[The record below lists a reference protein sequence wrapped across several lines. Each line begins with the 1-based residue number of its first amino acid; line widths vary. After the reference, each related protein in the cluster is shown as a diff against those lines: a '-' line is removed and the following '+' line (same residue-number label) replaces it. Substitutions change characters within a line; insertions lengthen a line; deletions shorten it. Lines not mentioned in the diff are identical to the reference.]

1 MKINKLYIS
10 AFGGLKDFTLQLS
23 DGFNVIYG
31 ENENGKSTIAAFIKA
46 MFYGT
51 GKKTQQLSNSL
62 RQKYTPW
69 NSDIMGG
76 RIYFEHKGTNY
87 CLEREFRKS
96 DSTDRIILTNSDS
109 GENINIGENIG
120 TAFFGVSASAF
131 ERSMFIGPTGAF
143 SKDADAEGELNA
155 RLSNL
160 TFTGEEDV
168 SFRKIAKRLEDAK
181 YRIISRN
188 GKLGSFA
195 RETENL
201 KALELR
207 LQAAEESIHK
217 KNEISKEISN
227 YEAKIEA
234 QKSEYFR
241 LKSIIDRENDIRNYG
256 KLKDFI
262 ETSDSL
268 NAVNDELRLKDG
280 GILAKPFIA
289 AVNFGITKY
298 EKISSRCQEI
308 SEDIEKIKESIKFQN
323 ENSPE
328 KIKAELES
336 LNERTR
342 NLSNEKDTL
351 EISENEYKQ
360 KLELTQNGNLSVNAQ
375 KHSVNPMLLVP
386 SIIIAALTYFSYTIL
401 GVSAAIITLMLTA
414 VLLTLSF
421 IIPKNN
427 KAAILQLE
435 RQLTELNSEIINI
448 RTKKADIQEQINN
461 INAKINM
468 LSSELNTDTAVRAQ
482 RLADLN
488 DKQEMLN
495 SQIAKQESALDE
507 VLGYFGRY
515 KYASGIDEIKECL
528 DQLSKKT
535 EKQSSLKL
543 RQTMLGE
550 DLGNISYDEAV
561 ERLKN
566 CDDQSISENIDFE
579 SVKAEFATLNEDL
592 ASLRDKITAL
602 NTELT
607 TAFKNVE
614 NPEDIKRA
622 ISQSKSSLDAQKAF
636 YDSLNLANQVLEE
649 SFNEVRRGYGGEVET
664 LTLDIFSRL
673 TGGRYKSINVS
684 KSLDMTVESAT
695 AFGTREI
702 EYLSQGTV
710 EQAYLSLRL
719 ALSRLIAKN
728 ADLPI
733 ILDDSL
739 SQYDDNRADT
749 AIKFLK
755 EFCSDSQGLLFTCH
769 NSICEIAQKYGIEI
783 NTPF

>member
-10 AFGGLKDFTLQLS
+10 AFGGLKDFTLELKN
-23 DGFNVIYG
+23 GFNVIYG

-51 GKKTQQLSNSL
+51 GKKTQQLSSSL

-131 ERSMFIGPTGAF
+131 ERSMFIGTTGTF

-217 KNEISKEISN
+217 KNEISKEISS
-227 YEAKIEA
+227 YESQIESH
-234 QKSEYFR
+234 KSRYLE
-241 LKSIIDRENDIRNYG
+241 LKGIIDRESDLRNFG

-262 ETSDSL
+262 ETSDALST
-268 NAVNDELRLKDG
+268 VNEELRLKDG
-280 GILAKPFIA
+280 GILAKPFVA

-298 EKISSRCQEI
+298 EKINSRCE
-308 SEDIEKIKESIKFQN
+308 ELKRDIERIEESIKFQG

-328 KIKAELES
+328 KIKEELD
-336 LNERTR
+336 R
-342 NLSNEKDTL
+342 LSEQIQKLSQEKEGL
-351 EISENEYKQ
+351 EASENEFKQ
-360 KLELTQNGNLSVNAQ
+360 RLQIAESENANS
-375 KHSVNPMLLVP
+375 KGKSHTVNPLLLIA
-386 SIIIAALTYFSYTIL
+386 SIIVAALTYIAYSSFGT
-401 GVSAAIITLMLTA
+401 SAAIVA
-414 VLLTLSF
+414 VSLAVILLILSF
-421 IIPKNN
+421 IIRKDD
-427 KAAILQLE
+427 KSALLRSE
-435 RQLTELNSEIINI
+435 REITELNVNIINI
-448 RTKKADIQEQINN
+448 RAQKADIQENINN
-461 INAKINM
+461 ITARINL
-468 LSSELNTDTAVRAQ
+468 LSSELNADAAVRAQ
-482 RLADLN
+482 RLTDLN
-488 DKQEMLN
+488 HKQEVLN
-495 SQIAKQESALDE
+495 TETAKQKAAADE
-507 VLGYFGRY
+507 VLQYFGRY
-515 KYASGIDEIKECL
+515 SNAPSIDGIKECL
-528 DQLSKKT
+528 EQLAKKT

-543 RQTMLGE
+543 RLSMLNE

-561 ERLKN
+561 SKLKN
-566 CDDQSISENIDFE
+566 CDNQDINDNINFE
-579 SVKAEFATLNEDL
+579 SIRTEFDSLSE
-592 ASLRDKITAL
+592 SIGVLRDKITAL
-602 NTELT
+602 NTELK
-607 TAFKNVE
+607 TAFKATE
-614 NPEDIKRA
+614 NPEDIKLE
-622 ISQSKSSLDAQKAF
+622 ISQSQSSLSSQKAF
-636 YDSLNLANQVLEE
+636 YNSLSLAHQVLEE
-649 SFNEVRRGYGGEVET
+649 SFNEVRRGYGSEVET

-719 ALSRLIAKN
+719 ALSKLISKDAN
-728 ADLPI
+728 LPI

-769 NSICEIAQKYGIEI
+769 NSICETAQKYGIEI
-783 NTPF
+783 NRPF